1 MYQFSGDRSAGVA
14 ASYNRCQRRKVRSGS
29 RRDITIRPRYHRAVC
44 TPCRPDLPH
53 NHSIYNVAFAVTE
66 FRTLPFYQTVRAV
79 REIAYARV
87 LELPAAMPIV
97 LTNWYSEDCGWS
109 VENWDEVIAL
119 ARRRGCPLLVVILN
133 CSPEENARR
142 IEGKER
148 AAKRK
153 PQNSEMVGANR
164 VGRPL
169 LDRGGDALLRLDV
182 TSLSAESAA
191 QCIAEWIGRIAIPA

>member
-1 MYQFSGDRSAGVA
+1 LFGQPGYSSVHEANLIIHIN
-14 ASYNRCQRRKVRSGS
+14 SYPGLGKL
-29 RRDITIRPRYHRAVC
+29 TIGRHLAELL
-44 TPCRPDLPH
+44 DGKLLD

-66 FRTLPFYQTVRAV
+66 FRTPSFYQTVRAV
-79 REIAYARV
+79 RDIAYARV

-97 LTNWYSEDCGWS
+97 LTNWYSEDSAWG

-119 ARRRGCPLLVVILN
+119 ARRRGCPLLVVILI

-142 IEGKER
+142 IQSKER

-164 VGRPL
+164 TGRSL

-182 TSLSAESAA
+182 TSLSTESAA
-191 QCIAEWIGRIAIPA
+191 QCISEWIGRMVMPA